1 MTMTTPISAMTERF
15 VPVIRLME
23 YQNRLAWETT
33 ETMMRFA
40 MMPWQGFTSKA
51 GFGSICAPAG
61 VQRKAVETVEE
72 TTAKV
77 AETVEETVAEVTAA
91 TEDNAEKVAETAAE
105 MTAET
110 VEAAGDEAETA
121 IAAVKPKGLDA
132 PRGGTADDLKQL
144 EGVGPKLEEAI
155 NAIGIFHLDQIAK
168 WTEAEV
174 AWIDENLAGVRG
186 RASRNGWVAQARSL
200 AG

>member
-1 MTMTTPISAMTERF
+1 MTMTTPISAMTESF
-15 VPVIRLME
+15 APVIRLME

-33 ETMMRFA
+33 EAMMRFA

-72 TTAKV
+72 TTANV
-77 AETVEETVAEVTAA
+77 AETVEEVVEEATAT
-91 TEDNAEKVAETAAE
+91 TEANAEKVAETAAE

-110 VEAAGDEAETA
+110 VEAAGAEAA

-132 PRGGTADDLKQL
+132 PRGGAADDLKQL

-174 AWIDENLAGVRG
+174 AWVDENLAGVRG